1 MLYLKYEKMFA
12 NGFAAE
18 RLWNML
24 ENLNDMQREAVLS
37 TEGPVLVLAGA
48 GSGKTTVLVNRIA
61 YMIEKK
67 NISPYNILA
76 ITFTNKAANEMK
88 ERISA
93 MLGSVA
99 SNMWIGTF
107 HSVCVKILRS
117 CIDLLG
123 YSRDFVIYD
132 SADAKTVM
140 KECLK
145 ELNLD
150 EKVFPIRNMLSIIS
164 NAKNDMLDP
173 ATFENV
179 YRNDYRMAIV
189 AKAYRLYQDKLKRNN
204 ALDFDDIILNTVKI
218 LSGNIDVL
226 MKYQEKFR
234 YILVDEYQDTNNV
247 QYTLINLIGQGYEN
261 ICVVGDDD
269 QSIYKFRGA
278 NVGNILS
285 FEEDYADT
293 KKIMLEQNYRSTQN
307 ILDAANAVIS
317 HNKKRMGKSLWT
329 DNGGGDKIQ
338 LFTAMNEYN
347 EGRFIAS
354 EIKKHYDETASFAD
368 CAILYR
374 TNAQSRVIEEMLMR
388 EAIPYRV
395 LAGLR
400 FYDRKEIKDITAYLR
415 VILNTSDDVSLKRII
430 NEPKRKIGAATM
442 EKAQQLANAN
452 DCSVF
457 EIISNAQDYPELKTA
472 AKKLLEFVS
481 LMNSL
486 IKLKDNI
493 PLNEL
498 VSRTMND
505 TGYMAMLMVDN
516 TVENQTRIDNLNEF
530 MTVVKEY
537 EKNPEFDGTL
547 GGFLENISLVSDIDA
562 YDEDQDAAVM
572 MTIHSAK
579 GLEFPVVFLA
589 GMEEGLFPGMRSI
602 GSDEDIE
609 EERRLC
615 YVAITRAKK
624 RLYITKTQSRTIY
637 GKTLPAQPS
646 RFVKEI
652 PDEFLEDR
660 SNILSKAESFAR
672 RIGYEPKHAA
682 ARAEQYRKPV
692 ENRPQIDAADFM
704 PGDTV
709 EHRKFGR
716 GTVISAKQFGKDA
729 ILEIEFESVGHKQ
742 LMAAFAKI
750 KKI

>member
-1 MLYLKYEKMFA
+1 
-12 NGFAAE
+12 
-18 RLWNML
+18 ML
-24 ENLNDMQREAVLS
+24 ENLNDMQKEAVLA

-67 NISPYNILA
+67 NISPYSILA

-88 ERISA
+88 ERIGA
-93 MLGSVA
+93 LLGETA
-99 SNMWIGTF
+99 KNMWVGTF
-107 HSVCVKILRS
+107 HSVCVKILRT

-123 YSRDFVIYD
+123 YNRDFVIYD
-132 SADAKTVM
+132 SADAKTLM

-145 ELNLD
+145 ELELD
-150 EKVFPIRNMLSIIS
+150 DRTFPVRNVLSIIS
-164 NAKNDMLDP
+164 GAKNDMLDP

-179 YRNDYRMAIV
+179 YRNNYRMGVIARL
-189 AKAYRLYQDKLKRNN
+189 YRLYQEKLKRNN

-218 LSGNIDVL
+218 LSANPDVL
-226 MKYQEKFR
+226 MKYQERFR

-247 QYTLINLIGQGYEN
+247 QYTLINLIGQAYEN

-307 ILDAANAVIS
+307 ILDAANAVIA

-329 DNGGGDKIQ
+329 ANSGGDKIQ
-338 LFTAMNEYN
+338 CYTGMNEYE

-354 EIKKHYDETASFAD
+354 QIKKRYDETGTFAD
-368 CAILYR
+368 CAVLYR

-415 VILNTSDDVSLKRII
+415 VILNPSDDISLKRII

-442 EKAQQLANAN
+442 DKAQLIADTNRK
-452 DCSVF
+452 SVF
-457 EIISNAQDYPELKTA
+457 EVISEAQNYPELKSA
-472 AKKLLEFVS
+472 QKKLLEFAE
-481 LMNSL
+481 LINSL
-486 IKLKDNI
+486 IKLKDAI
-493 PLNEL
+493 PLREL
-498 VSRTMND
+498 VARVMND
-505 TGYMAMLMVDN
+505 TGYMAMLTADN
-516 TVENQTRIDNLNEF
+516 SVENQTRIENLNEF
-530 MTVVKEY
+530 MSAVTEY
-537 EKNPEFDGTL
+537 ESSPESDGTL
-547 GGFLENISLVSDIDA
+547 AGFLENISLVSEIDA

-579 GLEFPVVFLA
+579 GLEFPVVFIA

-602 GSDEDIE
+602 GSEEDIE

-615 YVAITRAKK
+615 YVAITRAKE
-624 RLYITKTQSRTIY
+624 RLYVTKTQSRTIY
-637 GKTLPAQPS
+637 GRTAPSQPS
-646 RFVKEI
+646 RFFKEI
-652 PDEFLEDR
+652 PEEFLEDR
-660 SNILSKAESFAR
+660 SPRLSRAETFVR
-672 RIGYEPKHAA
+672 NVGYEPRH
-682 ARAEQYRKPV
+682 ARADKEFYRKPPADI
-692 ENRPQIDAADFM
+692 PQADAADFAV
-704 PGDTV
+704 GDIV

-716 GTVISAKQFGKDA
+716 GTVMSAKQFGKDA
-729 ILEIEFESVGHKQ
+729 ILEIDFDSIGHKQ
-742 LMAAFAKI
+742 LMAAFAKL
-750 KKI
+750 KRVKE

>member
-1 MLYLKYEKMFA
+1 
-12 NGFAAE
+12 
-18 RLWNML
+18 ML
-24 ENLNDMQREAVLS
+24 ENLNDMQREAVMT
-37 TEGPVLVLAGA
+37 TEGPLLVLAGA
-48 GSGKTTVLVNRIA
+48 GSGKTTVLANRVA
-61 YMIEKK
+61 YIIEH
-67 NISPYNILA
+67 NHVSPYNILA

-88 ERISA
+88 ERISSI
-93 MLGSVA
+93 LGGTA
-99 SNMWIGTF
+99 RDMWIGTF

-117 CIDLLG
+117 TIDLLG
-123 YSRDFVIYD
+123 YSRDFIIYD
-132 SADAKTVM
+132 SADTKTVI

-150 EKVFPIRNMLSIIS
+150 EKVFPSRNILSIIS

-173 ATFENV
+173 ATFKNV
-179 YRNDYRMAIV
+179 YRNDYRMAII
-189 AKAYRLYQDKLKRNN
+189 AKVYKLYQSKLKKNN
-204 ALDFDDIILNTVKI
+204 AVDFDDIILNTVKI
-218 LSGNIDVL
+218 LSGNMDIL
-226 MKYQEKFR
+226 MKYQSKFQ

-247 QYTLINLIGQGYEN
+247 QYTLVSLLSQGYEN

-285 FEEDYADT
+285 FENDFADA
-293 KKIMLEQNYRSTQN
+293 KKIKLEQNYRSTQT
-307 ILDAANAVIS
+307 ILDTANAVIS
-317 HNKKRMGKSLWT
+317 HNKNRMEKTLWT
-329 DNGGGDKIQ
+329 ANENGDKIQ
-338 LFTAMNEYN
+338 VFTAMNEYD

-354 EIKKHYDETASFAD
+354 EIKKRYNESGTFAD

-430 NEPKRKIGAATM
+430 NEPKRKIGAATV
-442 EKAQQLANAN
+442 EKAQALAIAN

-457 EIISNAQDYPELKTA
+457 DIISEADSYPELKSA
-472 AKKLLEFVS
+472 AKKLMEFVS

-486 IKLKDNI
+486 IKLKDAV

-498 VSRTMND
+498 VSRVMND
-505 TGYMAMLMVDN
+505 TGYMAMLMVEN
-516 TVENQTRIDNLNEF
+516 PVENQTRIDNLNEF
-530 MTVVKEY
+530 MSVVTEY
-537 EKNPEFDGTL
+537 EQNPEFENTL
-547 GGFLENISLVSDIDA
+547 SGFLENISLISDIDA

-579 GLEFPVVFLA
+579 GLEFPVVFIA
-589 GMEEGLFPGMRSI
+589 GMEEGLFPGMRSME
-602 GSDEDIE
+602 SEEDIE

-615 YVAITRAKK
+615 YVAITRAKEL
-624 RLYITKTQSRTIY
+624 LYMTKTQSRTIY
-637 GKTLPAQPS
+637 GRTAPAQPS
-646 RFVKEI
+646 RFLKEI
-652 PDEFLEDR
+652 PLDFTEDR
-660 SNILSKAESFAR
+660 SNIVS
-672 RIGYEPKHAA
+672 
-682 ARAEQYRKPV
+682 RAETFGRKLGIEVNHFPASREKYTKPLNDMPEV
-692 ENRPQIDAADFM
+692 DASDFQA
-704 PGDTV
+704 GDIV

-716 GTVISAKQFGKDA
+716 GTVISAKQFGRDA
-729 ILEIEFESVGHKQ
+729 ILEIEFDSIGHKQ
-742 LMAAFAKI
+742 LMAAFAKV